1 MSMKGE
7 KYKSA
12 KAKKMHEKGEGPAER
27 FKEYG
32 KKGMAPPFKPKAA
45 KRGR

>member
-7 KYKSA
+7 KYKST
-12 KAKKMHEKGEGPAER
+12 KAKKKHEKGESMAER

-32 KKGMAPPFKPKAA
+32 KKGMAPPFKSKAA
-45 KRGR
+45 KRGK